1 MTIMHT
7 FSARLRAI
15 WGFALAG
22 LASSALA
29 GGQTLLLRQPDLSK
43 DHIAFVY
50 AGDIWVADRDGG
62 NPRRLTAHPA
72 DEGFAKFSPDG
83 SKIAFSANYDNNT
96 DVYVVDTA
104 GGQPKRLTFHPGRD
118 IVSGW
123 TADGSAVMFA
133 SRREN
138 KFGRSYQLY
147 TIGLDGGLPVKQM
160 QARFFAGS
168 WSPDGSAL
176 AYIDGMPAYNAL
188 YGGSSG
194 WRLYRGGASPSITI
208 MDKAQK
214 HVTRIPG
221 DRVNDL
227 NPMWIGGKIWFISD
241 RDNTA
246 LNLFSYDPASK
257 AIVQHTHSSPWDARW
272 AGTDGA
278 SIVYEAGGR
287 LFMLNTS
294 DDAVHEIK
302 VSIHPD
308 LPQVRPQWKDLSK
321 QVESFGLS
329 PSAKRALLT
338 ARGEVFTVPLK
349 DGSTRNLSHT
359 DGVREFGALWSPKG
373 GRIAWIDDAG
383 GDYHLVLR
391 DQRGEKPPQRLAL
404 GPKGAHTFYT
414 LLEWGGDGR
423 HIIYQDN
430 HLHLFALDLENGT
443 HTRIATNARRA
454 GYSTAT
460 SPDGAWLAYTL
471 EEPNFL
477 ADLML
482 YNFASGRS
490 TRVSDD
496 MSDTGS
502 PVFSRDGKYLYFTAS
517 TNSGPVQTG
526 LDMSSQERPYRAG
539 IYALVLSADG
549 TSPLLP
555 KTGDE
560 EAKQDKDEA
569 AAQSG
574 GDKPEQNKPVVTKV
588 DLEGIGQ
595 RIVALP
601 LAERNYDTLRVSAK
615 GALYFV
621 ERVQPGVSREP
632 QGKNPQ
638 AADALKRFDFEKK
651 KTTVLT
657 HDVDAY
663 DISADGSHV
672 IVRTTG
678 KAILTAKTGEKFK
691 AEPLKTADVRALID
705 PRHEWRQI
713 FEETWRMERDFFYAP
728 NMHGLD
734 WKGIHDRYAPLL
746 AHVGR
751 REDLSALLREMIGE
765 MQVGHNRT
773 GGGDTYHGKPL
784 KSGLLGANLRIENG
798 HYRIKTIFTGEHWN
812 PFLKAPLAAPGLGV
826 HEGDYILAINGI
838 PLGPSDNIFERLE
851 GTSGSQISLRISSSG
866 AEKEARDVIVEPV
879 SSEGRLR
886 HWAWLEGNRKWVDEH
901 SGGRVGYV
909 YLPNTAG
916 AGYAY
921 FNRMMFAQSDR
932 DAMVFDERSNGG
944 GQAANYIIDVLRRK
958 YLSSWKDRD
967 GLIYNTPGGAVYGP
981 KVMMI
986 DQDAGSGGDY
996 MPYAF
1001 RYAGLGK
1008 LIGTRTW
1015 GGLIGISANPPLID
1029 GGFLTVPFFRFF
1041 TPEGKWDI
1049 ENKGVAPDIRIPLD
1063 PLAWNKGRDTQLE
1076 GALGEV
1082 MDELK
1087 TYQPIVRKTAP
1098 PLPQHPGE

>member
-7 FSARLRAI
+7 FSIGLCASL
-15 WGFALAG
+15 GLALA
-22 LASSALA
+22 AAA
-29 GGQTLLLRQPDLSK
+29 PAAQAENQTLLLRQPDLSA
-43 DHIAFVY
+43 DHVAFVY

-62 NPRRLTAHPA
+62 HPRRLTADPA
-72 DEGFAKFSPDG
+72 GESVVKFSPDG
-83 SKIAFSANYDNNT
+83 SKLAFSANFDNNT
-96 DVYVVDTA
+96 DVYVIAVS
-104 GGQPKRLTFHPGRD
+104 GGQPKRLTYHPGPD
-118 IVSGW
+118 LVSGW
-123 TADGSAVMFA
+123 SADGSAVMFA

-138 KFGRSYQLY
+138 KFGRSFQRY

-160 QARFFAGS
+160 QARFFNGA
-168 WSPDGSAL
+168 WSPDGANL
-176 AYIDGMPAYNAL
+176 AYIDGIPAYNAL

-194 WRLYRGGASPSITI
+194 WRQYRGGASPSIAI
-208 MDKAQK
+208 MDRNARKITQ
-214 HVTRIPG
+214 IPG
-221 DRVNDL
+221 DRINDL
-227 NPMWIGGKIWFISD
+227 NPMWVGGKVWFISD
-241 RDNTA
+241 RDNIA
-246 LNLFSYDPASK
+246 LNLFSYDPVSK
-257 AIVQHTHSSPWDARW
+257 AIVQHTHSAPWDVRW

-287 LFMLNTS
+287 LFMLDTAT
-294 DDAVHEIK
+294 DAAREIK
-302 VSIHPD
+302 VSIAPD
-308 LPQVRPQWKDLSK
+308 LPQVRTQWKTLSK
-321 QVESFGLS
+321 QVESFALS

-349 DGSTRNLSHT
+349 DGSTRNLTRS
-359 DGVREFGALWSPKG
+359 DGVREFGALWSPRG
-373 GRIAWIDDAG
+373 DQIAWIDDAG
-383 GDYHLVLR
+383 GAYHLVLR
-391 DQRGEKPPQRLAL
+391 DQRAEKAPRRLAL
-404 GPKGAHTFYT
+404 GPKGAHTFYS
-414 LLEWGGDGR
+414 LLNWGGDGR

-430 HLHLFALDLENGT
+430 HLNLFAMELSSGKR
-443 HTRIATNARRA
+443 TRIATNARRA
-454 GYSTAT
+454 GYSVAQ

-471 EEPNFL
+471 EQPNFL

-517 TNSGPVQTG
+517 TNSGPAQVG
-526 LDMSSQERPYRAG
+526 LNMSSQERPYRAG
-539 IYALVLSADG
+539 IYALVLRADG
-549 TSPLLP
+549 VSPLLP

-560 EAKQDKDEA
+560 EAKKDDGKASAKDDKA
-569 AAQSG
+569 T
-574 GDKPEQNKPVVTKV
+574 PEKDKPVVTKI
-588 DLEGIGQ
+588 DLDGLGG

-601 LAERNYDTLRVSAK
+601 LAERNYDSLQVSAK

-632 QGKNPQ
+632 RGKNPQ
-638 AADALKRFDFEKK
+638 AADALKRFDFKDKK
-651 KTTVLT
+651 ATVLT
-657 HDVDAY
+657 HDIEAY
-663 DISADGSHV
+663 DISADGSAL
-672 IVRTTG
+672 IWRTTSR
-678 KAILTAKTGEKFK
+678 AIKTAKTGDKFK
-691 AEPLKTADVRALID
+691 AEPLKTGDVRALIN

-713 FEETWRMERDFFYAP
+713 FEEAWRMERDFFYAP

-734 WKGIHDRYAPLL
+734 WQGIHDRYAPLL
-746 AHVGR
+746 AYVGR

-773 GGGDTYHGKPL
+773 GGGDVYHGKAA
-784 KSGLLGANLRIENG
+784 KTGLLGADLRIENG

-812 PFLKAPLAAPGLGV
+812 PFLQAPLAAPGLGV
-826 HEGDYILAINGI
+826 HEGDYILALNGI
-838 PLGPSDNIFERLE
+838 PLTPKDNIFARLE
-851 GTSGSQISLRISSSG
+851 GARGSQLSLLISTSG
-866 AEKEARDVIVEPV
+866 ARKDAREVIVEPV
-879 SSEGRLR
+879 GSERQLR

-921 FNRMMFAQSDR
+921 FNRMMFAQSNR
-932 DAMVFDERSNGG
+932 EAMIFDERSNGG

-967 GLIYNTPGGAVYGP
+967 GMIYNTPGGAVYGP

-1008 LIGTRTW
+1008 LVGKRTW
-1015 GGLIGISANPPLID
+1015 GGLIGIYANPPLID

-1049 ENKGVAPDIRIPLD
+1049 ENKGVAPDIRVDLD

-1076 GALGEV
+1076 RTLGEV
-1082 MDELK
+1082 MEELK
-1087 TYQPIVRKTAP
+1087 TYTPIVRKSAP
-1098 PLPQHPGE
+1098 PFPQKPGQ